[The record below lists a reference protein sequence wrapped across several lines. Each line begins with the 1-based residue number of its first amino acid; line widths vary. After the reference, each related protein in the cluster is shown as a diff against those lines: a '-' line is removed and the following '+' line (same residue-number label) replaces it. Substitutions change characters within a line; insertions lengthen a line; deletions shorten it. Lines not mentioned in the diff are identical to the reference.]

1 MGFEQVSFEFPDGGD
16 DDKHTIEV
24 EPSSA
29 LTMGEE
35 VEVESEVDEV
45 VEPEVEIIDD
55 TPSKDRGRKASEPP
69 TEVTDEE
76 LEDYSEKV
84 RKRIKHFSKGYHDER
99 RAKEEAL
106 RERTELERF
115 SQQLVEENNQLKGTV
130 GKNQTALLTQAK
142 RSAAAEHDEARKSYK
157 TAYEAG
163 DSEALLQA
171 QENLTGAKIKV
182 DKLANFKLPSNTAK
196 EIPVAPVQ
204 AAAPEQ
210 QIPVDVRANDWAAE
224 NTWFGADEEMT
235 SLALGLHS
243 KLVRGGVDPQSDDY
257 YERLNTRMREV
268 FPDQF
273 EDTEQKAKSPKR
285 SNMVAPASRSASPK
299 KVKLTRTQVNI
310 AKRLGVPLEL
320 YAQKAAEES
329 RK

>member
-1 MGFEQVSFEFPDGGD
+1 MGFEQVSFEFPEGSDEKD
-16 DDKHTIEV
+16 TIEV

-29 LTMGEE
+29 LGMGEE
-35 VEVESEVDEV
+35 VEEVETDEV
-45 VEPEVEIIDD
+45 NEPEVEIIDD

-69 TEVTDEE
+69 AEVTDEE

-115 SQQLVEENNQLKGTV
+115 TQQLVEENKTLKGTV
-130 GKNQTALLTQAK
+130 GKNQTALLAQAK
-142 RSAAAEHDEARKSYK
+142 RSAATEYARARGAYKS
-157 TAYEAG
+157 AYEAG
-163 DSEALLQA
+163 NSDALLKA
-171 QENLTGAKIKV
+171 QENLTSSKIRV
-182 DKLANFKLPSNTAK
+182 DKLVNFKLPSITDKQIPAVPVK
-196 EIPVAPVQ
+196 EAP
-204 AAAPEQ
+204 AEQ
-210 QIPVDVRANDWAAE
+210 QIPVDARANDWAAE

-257 YERLNTRMREV
+257 YEKLNTRMREV

>member
-1 MGFEQVSFEFPDGGD
+1 MGFEQVSFEFPEGD
-16 DDKHTIEV
+16 DEKDTIEV

-29 LTMGEE
+29 LGVGEE
-35 VEVESEVDEV
+35 VETDEVD
-45 VEPEVEIIDD
+45 EPEVEIIDD

-69 TEVTDEE
+69 AEVTDEE

-115 SQQLVEENNQLKGTV
+115 TQKLVEENNTLKGTV

-142 RSAAAEHDEARKSYK
+142 RSAAADHEEARKSYK
-157 TAYEAG
+157 SAYEAG

-171 QENLTGAKIKV
+171 QEKLTGTKIKV
-182 DKLANFKLPSNTAK
+182 DKLANFKLPSSTEQK
-196 EIPVAPVQ
+196 IPAAPVT
-204 AAAPEQ
+204 AAPAEQ

-257 YERLNTRMREV
+257 YEKLNTRMREV

-285 SNMVAPASRSASPK
+285 SSMVAPASRSASPK